1 MTTTIDRERRVEL
14 LAALDRDPLVA
25 LADRCLGRVDPVIV
39 QEPEVGMVMLPVRE
53 PVAHERFY
61 LGEVLVTRAEV
72 EIDGHRGWSMR
83 MGDDRAATLA
93 AAICDAVVESGGPE
107 AADVVELCRWSAE
120 SAAAAERAEWAE
132 LSETE
137 VTFEELD

>member
-1 MTTTIDRERRVEL
+1 MTTSIDRERRAEL
-14 LAALDRDPLVA
+14 LAGLDPEPLVA
-25 LADRCLGRVDPVIV
+25 LADRCLERVEPVIV

-83 MGDDRAATLA
+83 LGDDRAATLA
-93 AAICDAVVESGGPE
+93 AAICDAVVASDGPE
-107 AADVVELCRWSAE
+107 AGDVVELCRWSAE
-120 SAAAAERAEWAE
+120 MVAAAERAEWAE
-132 LSETE
+132 LSATE